1 MSEKKKKNQLDVPVY
16 NIKSQADYLK
26 HLSDD
31 WHVPLDILTGC
42 IFADFIILVE
52 EGLLFKDMTMHE
64 LAVSYFKHA
73 MNQKHLFEKIKD
85 KINEEFV
92 NGQKK

>member
-1 MSEKKKKNQLDVPVY
+1 MSEKKRKHQLDVPVY
-16 NIKSQADYLK
+16 DIKSQAEYLK
-26 HLSDD
+26 KISDH

-42 IFADFIILVE
+42 IFADFIISIE
-52 EGLLFKDMTMHE
+52 DGLLFKDMSEYE

-73 MNQKHLFEKIKD
+73 MTQKRAFDKIKQ
-85 KINEEFV
+85 KINEEVV

>member
-1 MSEKKKKNQLDVPVY
+1 MSEKKQHELKVPVY
-16 NIKSQADYLK
+16 QLKGQAEYLN
-26 HLSDD
+26 HLSEM

-52 EGLLFKDMTMHE
+52 EGLLFKEMTHHD

-73 MNQKHLFEKIKD
+73 MKQKKLFD
-85 KINEEFV
+85 KLKQKLNEEA
-92 NGQKK
+92 NNAEK